1 MKKPLL
7 LLTYLLTLLPVSAHA
22 WWNDDWSFRKQLTLD
37 TSAAGGDIKGNLDN
51 FPVLVRL
58 HSGNFNYFLDL
69 KKNGADLRFIAGDDK
84 TPLKYHVEKLD
95 PINDIALIWVKVPK
109 LAGSSNQNKIWM
121 YYGNSA
127 AVAAQDAAGTYEVHQ
142 ALDYHLDNK
151 KGLPKDQTAYGNQP
165 SQYTAKTVPTGLIGG
180 GAKFDA
186 GQRLQIPA
194 SPSLTMKPDSGWT
207 LSAWVKIAGPQKD
220 AYLVERHDAGQA
232 LTVGIDGTAVYAELS
247 DGAGKVRTPA
257 GAALTPGHWHH
268 LAVVLGNG
276 ALSLYIDGR
285 QASTVTAALKGMSGD
300 IVLGGAAGG
309 GHDFTGDVDE
319 VEVASV
325 ARSAD
330 WIKAASGDEG
340 VDSKFIAYGSDEQAD
355 AGGGSSILPVILHS
369 VTIDGWVVIVLLTA
383 MAAVSWVVMLFKGL
397 IIRRVQR
404 DNRRF
409 LEQFRNLKGTE
420 TARLDREETPEER
433 ELEDIPL
440 LNALS
445 GKHDHFQSSP
455 IYRIYHR
462 GIRELRQRVGTA
474 VGAQAT
480 GLTAK
485 GLNAMRATL
494 DAVLVREN
502 QKINA
507 QMVLLTIAISGGPFL
522 GLLGTVMGVMI
533 TFANIAASGD
543 VNINAIAPG
552 ISAALVATVAGLL
565 VAIPALFGYNY
576 LASRIKNISS
586 DMHVFVDEFI
596 SKAEEQYGE

>member
-37 TSAAGGDIKGNLDN
+37 TSAAGADIKGNLDQ

-69 KKNGADLRFIAGDDK
+69 KQGGDDLRFIAGDDK
-84 TPLKYHVEKLD
+84 TPLKYHIEKLD
-95 PINDIALIWVKVPK
+95 PVADVALIWVKVPK
-109 LAGSSNQNKIWM
+109 LAGSSNQNRIWM

-127 AVAAQDAAGTYEVHQ
+127 AVAAQNAAGTYDVHR
-142 ALDYHLDNK
+142 ALDYHLDNQ
-151 KGLPKDQTAYGNQP
+151 KGAPKDQTAYGNQP
-165 SQYTAKTVPTGLIGG
+165 SQFTARIVPTGLIGG
-180 GAKFDA
+180 GAEFDA
-186 GQRLQIPA
+186 GRRLQIPA
-194 SPSLTMKPDSGWT
+194 SPSLAMKPDSGWT
-207 LSAWVKIAGPQKD
+207 LSAWVRIDGPEKD
-220 AYLVERHDAGQA
+220 AYLMERSDAGQA
-232 LTVGIDGTAVYAELS
+232 LTVGVDGTAVYAQLS
-247 DGAGKVRTPA
+247 GKGKPIRTPA

-268 LAVVLGNG
+268 VAVVLGNG
-276 ALSLYIDGR
+276 AISLYIDGA
-285 QASTVTAALKGMSGD
+285 QASTVPVTLQPMSGD
-300 IVLGGAAGG
+300 VVVGGAAGG
-309 GHDFTGDVDE
+309 GHDFTGEVDE
-319 VEVASV
+319 LQIANV
-325 ARSAD
+325 ARGAD
-330 WIKAASGDEG
+330 WIKAGAGSQG
-340 VDSKFIAYGSDEQAD
+340 VDAKFVAYGNDEQAD
-355 AGGGSSILPVILHS
+355 AGGGGSILPVILHS
-369 VTIDGWVVIVLLTA
+369 VTVDGWVVIVLLTA

-397 IIRRVQR
+397 IVRRVQR
-404 DNRRF
+404 DNRNF
-409 LEQFRNLKGTE
+409 LAHFRSLKAAE
-420 TARLDREETPEER
+420 TGKLDREETEEER
-433 ELEDIPL
+433 ELDELPL

-455 IYRIYHR
+455 IYRIYHQ
-462 GIRELRQRVGTA
+462 GIKELRQRVGPA
-474 VGAQAT
+474 VGAQGS

-485 GLNAMRATL
+485 GLNAIRATL

-586 DMHVFVDEFI
+586 DMHVFVDEFV